1 MTDQYEGNED
11 VRPELDEETDGQMGD
26 GAAPDEV
33 DDDGENTPVED
44 PDDDTVVLD
53 TPEEDAVEDPD
64 DDVDESDGVG

>member
-1 MTDQYEGNED
+1 MSEPHEGTEE
-11 VRPELDEETDGQMGD
+11 VRPELEQTDG
-26 GAAPDEV
+26 ATPDEV
-33 DDDGENTPVED
+33 DDGGDYTPVED